1 MTHRHSRPI
10 HYLVL
15 FQKNFSHR
23 WHRRTDLYI
32 GTVCARLFQ
41 AMSAQLSFGIERE
54 ILVDELQFYFEQNQ
68 AAEFEEDD
76 INGMDSR
83 KKANEMLR
91 LLEKYGWLEVET
103 DKELCAESQFLDYA
117 VKVMKTLLE
126 ISDGQKG
133 GISGLYLYH
142 LQSCADQYGSSGCC
156 VTADPG

>member
-1 MTHRHSRPI
+1 
-10 HYLVL
+10 
-15 FQKNFSHR
+15 
-23 WHRRTDLYI
+23 
-32 GTVCARLFQ
+32 
-41 AMSAQLSFGIERE
+41 MSAQLSFGIERE

-103 DKELCAESQFLDYA
+103 DKSYVQRVNFYDFRR
-117 VKVMKTLLE
+117 T
-126 ISDGQKG
+126 KG

-142 LQSCADQYGSSGCC
+142 LQPCADQYGSSGCC